1 MNYKPKKMLN
11 FGERRWW
18 GQEEAEHGLGD
29 RLGAAAHCGL
39 NKGEAEREN

>member
-18 GQEEAEHGLGD
+18 GQEAAE
-29 RLGAAAHCGL
+29 HCGL